1 MWAIYIVYQ
10 VSIPRGGNEITNTH
24 IIVLNTRG
32 VAVLEL
38 KIFLKDNVLLPRTI
52 TSDLEESRAIIVLR
66 CDIKAIS
73 RNLVFFYF
81 LGFGIDRIIM

>member
-1 MWAIYIVYQ
+1 MGYIYSLSSKYT
-10 VSIPRGGNEITNTH
+10 SGGNEITNTH

-73 RNLVFFYF
+73 RNL
-81 LGFGIDRIIM
+81 